1 MAGNTINIV
10 GEDQLASIDWLVWSQ
25 AYYLARRYGWEPAGT
40 EGGCGIWW
48 WHDEAPDFDCRYFVS
63 LGQLVTAAD
72 AKALAEAI
80 AKAMPDIPG
89 EPSFGFTHLLCQHE
103 RLQPSERLTE
113 DFLEF
118 FASDPE
124 ARHGLRE
131 IEALAR
137 EGEFRIE

>member
-1 MAGNTINIV
+1 MAGNTINII
-10 GEDQLASIDWLVWSQ
+10 GEDRFASIDWLVWSQ

-40 EGGCGIWW
+40 EGGCGI
-48 WHDEAPDFDCRYFVS
+48 EAPDYDSRYFVA

-80 AKAMPDIPG
+80 TKAMPDIPS
-89 EPSFGFTHLLCQHE
+89 EPTFGFAYLLRGIESLHM
-103 RLQPSERLTE
+103 SERLTE

-124 ARHGLRE
+124 ARHSLRE